1 MKRVSKDG
9 NVSYALSPTVSE
21 DVYRMLRRIAIES
34 EGTLTSTMRTAIV
47 LGLDRMNKE
56 FAKREAGEPNR
67 CEAIERMLRMD
78 GRKKDGGLRD
88 EQ

>member
-21 DVYRMLRRIAIES
+21 DVYKMIRRITLES
-34 EGTLTSTMRTAIV
+34 EGTLTATMRTAIV

-67 CEAIERMLRMD
+67 CEQIERMLRMD
-78 GRKKDGGLRD
+78 GRRKSDGG
-88 EQ
+88 E

>member
-21 DVYRMLRRIAIES
+21 DVYKTIRRITLES
-34 EGTLTSTMRTAIV
+34 EGTLTATMRTAIM

-67 CEAIERMLRMD
+67 CEAIEKMLRMD
-78 GRKKDGGLRD
+78 GRKKDGGVGV
-88 EQ
+88 